1 MEKLMSGSPLQ
12 AQVFQNLAIC
22 YDLYSQ
28 RLERVLRPLGLN
40 MTAMHLLT
48 HFSWRPERSWTIS
61 ELVQV
66 MGIHQPGITKATK
79 AMCDKGWMRREQDE
93 QDARIKHLFITEEGL
108 AVLSQA
114 QVEAWPELEAGFQCF
129 NVGELSQ
136 FLPMLQKLKVQLE
149 KLRS

>member
-1 MEKLMSGSPLQ
+1 MPGPPIQ

-28 RLERVLRPLGLN
+28 RLERVLRPFGLN

-79 AMCDKGWMRREQDE
+79 NMCDKGWMRREQDE
-93 QDARIKHLFITEEGL
+93 QDARIKHLFVTEEGL
-108 AVLSQA
+108 KVLDQA
-114 QVEAWPELEAGFQCF
+114 QRAAWPELEAGFANFDQQ
-129 NVGELSQ
+129 ELEQ
-136 FLPMLQKLKVQLE
+136 FLPLLQKLKGRLE
-149 KLRS
+149 NMRA